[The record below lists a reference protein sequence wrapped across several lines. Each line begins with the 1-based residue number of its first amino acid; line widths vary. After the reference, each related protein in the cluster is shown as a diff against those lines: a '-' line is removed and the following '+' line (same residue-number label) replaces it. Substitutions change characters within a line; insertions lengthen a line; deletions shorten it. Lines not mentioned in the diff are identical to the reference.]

1 MDTERFGILIMP
13 AANRVYAESSA
24 SLMAAELEVFNASVL
39 GGGIADIAGETI
51 GGVPYLTF
59 TAPELPERAVRF
71 LSNLSSLFALFRLGE
86 DEGGALYPVQLTKL
100 DRLDDDLLTIQKYS
114 GKTNEHFAE
123 MLLNATI
130 MSTAFPEAMIERP
143 LRVFDPMCGRG
154 TTLNQALMYGY
165 DAFGVDIDRKDF
177 EAYSGFLRTWLQRK
191 RMKHT
196 IEAGPVRRDRKLL
209 GHRFEATL
217 GLTREDHKAGATRQI
232 TVVNADTL
240 ASEDFFPA
248 GRFDVVVTDA
258 PYGVQHG
265 SRNAGGLSRS
275 PLSLLE
281 DAVPVWVRLL
291 RPGGALGI
299 SWNTFVADRDAAVAV
314 LAEQGLDVF
323 DDGPYRQFRHRV
335 DQSIM
340 RDIIVARKP

>member
-1 MDTERFGILIMP
+1 MNSHRFGILIMP

-24 SLMAAELEVFNASVL
+24 ALMTAELEVFNRSVL
-39 GGGIADIAGETI
+39 GGSIEDVEVEPI

-59 TAPELPERAVRF
+59 RTAELSERAVRF
-71 LSNLSSLFALFRLGE
+71 LSNLSSIFALFRLAE
-86 DEGGALYPVQLTKL
+86 DGGLYPVQLAKL
-100 DRLDDDLLTIQKYS
+100 DRLDDDLLTIQKYA
-114 GKTNEHFAE
+114 GKTNEHFTK

-130 MSTAFPEAMIERP
+130 MSATSPEAMIERP

-165 DAFGVDIDRKDF
+165 DAFGIDIDHKDF

-191 RMKHT
+191 RIKHT
-196 IEAGPVRRDRKLL
+196 IEHGPVRRDRTLL
-209 GHRFEATL
+209 GHRFEASI
-217 GLTREDHKAGATRQI
+217 GLSREEYKAGEKRQI
-232 TVVNADTL
+232 TLVNADTL
-240 ASEDFFPA
+240 AAGDFFPA

-275 PLSLLE
+275 PLGLLQ
-281 DAVPVWVRLL
+281 DAVPVWARLL
-291 RPGGALGI
+291 RRGGAIGI
-299 SWNTFVADRDAAVAV
+299 SWNTFVAERDKAVEV
-314 LAEQGLDVF
+314 LAGHGLEVF
-323 DDGPYRQFRHRV
+323 DDGPYRGFRHRV

-340 RDIIVARKP
+340 RDILIARKPS

>member
-1 MDTERFGILIMP
+1 MP

-24 SLMAAELEVFNASVL
+24 SLMTAELGVFNQAVL
-39 GGGIADIAGETI
+39 GGSIEEVAVETI

-59 TAPELPERAVRF
+59 NAAELSEQAVRY
-71 LSNLSSLFALFRLGE
+71 LSNLSSIFALFRLAE
-86 DEGGALYPVQLTKL
+86 DGGLYPVPLTKL
-100 DRLDDDLLTIQKYS
+100 DRLDDDLLTIQKYA
-114 GKTNEHFAE
+114 GKTNEHFTK

-130 MSTAFPEAMIERP
+130 MSTASPEAMIERT

-165 DAFGVDIDRKDF
+165 DAFGVDIDHKDF

-191 RMKHT
+191 RVKHT
-196 IEAGPVRRDRKLL
+196 IDAGPVRRDRKLL

-217 GLTREDHKAGATRQI
+217 GLSREEYKAGEKRQI
-232 TVVNADTL
+232 TLVNADTL

-248 GRFDVVVTDA
+248 ARFDVVVTDA

-281 DAVPVWVRLL
+281 DAVPVWARLL
-291 RPGGALGI
+291 RPGGAIGI
-299 SWNTFVADRDAAVAV
+299 SWNTFVADREKAVEV
-314 LAEQGLDVF
+314 LAGHGLEVF
-323 DDGPYRQFRHRV
+323 DDGPYRGFRHRV

-340 RDIIVARKP
+340 RDIIIARKPL

>member
-1 MDTERFGILIMP
+1 MDRERFGILIMP

-24 SLMAAELEVFNASVL
+24 SLMAAELEVFNQSVL
-39 GGGIADIAGETI
+39 GGSLGDVGGESI

-59 TAPELPERAVRF
+59 TAAELPERAVRF
-71 LSNLSSLFALFRLGE
+71 LSNLSSLFALFRLAE
-86 DEGGALYPVQLTKL
+86 DGALYPVALSKL

-114 GKTNEHFAE
+114 GKTNEHFTK

-130 MSTAFPEAMIERP
+130 MSTAFPEAMLERP

-165 DAFGVDIDRKDF
+165 DAFGVDIDHKDF

-191 RMKHT
+191 RLKHT

-217 GLTREDHKAGATRQI
+217 GLSREDYKAGATRQL

-240 ASEDFFPA
+240 ASEAFFPA

-299 SWNTFVADRDAAVAV
+299 SWNTFVADREAAVAV
-314 LAEQGLDVF
+314 LSSQGLDVF
-323 DDGPYRQFRHRV
+323 DDGPYRGFRHRV